1 MGNTAFNKGE
11 VCNFCDLSQT
21 QKNDNYI

>member
-11 VCNFCDLSQT
+11 VCNFCDVSQT
-21 QKNDNYI
+21 QKNDN